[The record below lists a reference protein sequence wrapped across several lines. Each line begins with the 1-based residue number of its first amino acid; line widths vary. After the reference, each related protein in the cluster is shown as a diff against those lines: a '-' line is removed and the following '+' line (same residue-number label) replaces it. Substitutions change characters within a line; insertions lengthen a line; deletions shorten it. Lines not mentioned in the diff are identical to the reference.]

1 VTTSIEMPAPHSVEA
16 EGQKSPALDSLDVD
30 GYKSIRSAKI
40 DLGPINVL
48 IGANTLMKARLAPD
62 QFALDRQIQTMC
74 DNAKFIAGRLTGKEW
89 PAHPD
94 TETAFDQLRTRIAAV
109 VSYLK
114 TFKPDDFAGAG
125 ERKIVLPW
133 VPDKWMIG
141 DEYAAQFAL
150 PNFYFHA
157 VTAYAILRHNGVELG
172 KRTFLGNVPMHS

>member
-1 VTTSIEMPAPHSVEA
+1 MNLYDLTVPQLIKMLHNADAWLLAATQHAEA
-16 EGQKSPALDSLDVD
+16 RKFDV
-30 GYKSIRSAKI
+30 
-40 DLGPINVL
+40 
-48 IGANTLMKARLAPD
+48 NTLMKARLAPD
-62 QFALDRQIQTMC
+62 QFALDRQVQTMC

-109 VSYLK
+109 VSYLEQ
-114 TFKPDDFAGAG
+114 FKPDDFAGAG

-133 VPDKWMIG
+133 VQDKWMIG
-141 DEYAAQFAL
+141 DEYVAQFAL

-172 KRTFLGNVPMHS
+172 KRNFLGSVPMHS